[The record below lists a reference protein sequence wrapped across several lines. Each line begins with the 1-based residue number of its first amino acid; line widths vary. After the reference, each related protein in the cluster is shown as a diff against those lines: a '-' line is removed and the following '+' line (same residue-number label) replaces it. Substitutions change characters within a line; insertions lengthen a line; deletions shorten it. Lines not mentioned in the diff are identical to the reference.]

1 MEKIRFITDSASDMN
16 HSREDVTILPLHIR
30 FGDDEYADGVTISHR
45 EFYEKLIECDTL
57 PTTSLVSP
65 AVFEDAYEQA
75 VSAGETVIVITI
87 SGKLSGTCQS
97 ARIAAEDYEGKVFVV
112 DSMNATIGERILVE
126 YGLQLKDQGK
136 SAEEIVSILEKE
148 KSKIHTM
155 GLLDTLEYLKKGGRI
170 SSTVA
175 FIGGAL
181 AIKPV
186 VAVSDGEIIML
197 GKARGSKNGSNFLI
211 REIEKADGV
220 DFSRPFCLGYT
231 GLSDELLQKYIHDSE
246 HLWKDYAKELPISTL
261 GARIAAEDYEGKVF
275 VVDSMNATIGER
287 ILVEYG
293 LQLKD
298 QGKSAEEIVSIL
310 EKEKSK
316 IHTMGLLDTLE
327 YLKKGGRISSTVAF
341 IGGALAIKP
350 VVAVSDGEI
359 IMLGKA
365 RGSKNGS
372 NFLIREI
379 EKADGVDFSRPFCLG
394 YTGLSDELLQ
404 KYIHDSEH
412 LWKDYAKELPISTL
426 GATIGTHVGPGA
438 VAVAFFEH

>member
-16 HSREDVTILPLHIR
+16 HPREDVTILPLHIR

-97 ARIAAEDYEGKVFVV
+97 ARLAAAEYRVFV
-112 DSMNATIGERILVE
+112 I
-126 YGLQLKDQGK
+126 
-136 SAEEIVSILEKE
+136 
-148 KSKIHTM
+148 
-155 GLLDTLEYLKKGGRI
+155 
-170 SSTVA
+170 
-175 FIGGAL
+175 
-181 AIKPV
+181 
-186 VAVSDGEIIML
+186 
-197 GKARGSKNGSNFLI
+197 
-211 REIEKADGV
+211 
-220 DFSRPFCLGYT
+220 
-231 GLSDELLQKYIHDSE
+231 
-246 HLWKDYAKELPISTL
+246 
-261 GARIAAEDYEGKVF
+261 
-275 VVDSMNATIGER
+275 DSMNATIGER

>member
-16 HSREDVTILPLHIR
+16 HPREDVTILPLHIR

-261 GARIAAEDYEGKVF
+261 GA
-275 VVDSMNATIGER
+275 
-287 ILVEYG
+287 
-293 LQLKD
+293 
-298 QGKSAEEIVSIL
+298 
-310 EKEKSK
+310 
-316 IHTMGLLDTLE
+316 
-327 YLKKGGRISSTVAF
+327 
-341 IGGALAIKP
+341 
-350 VVAVSDGEI
+350 
-359 IMLGKA
+359 
-365 RGSKNGS
+365 
-372 NFLIREI
+372 
-379 EKADGVDFSRPFCLG
+379 
-394 YTGLSDELLQ
+394 
-404 KYIHDSEH
+404 
-412 LWKDYAKELPISTL
+412 
-426 GATIGTHVGPGA
+426 TIGTHVGPGA
-438 VAVAFFEH
+438 VAVAFFEHSLRDFLFVFCFSDQADFFAFFSFICLTKVRAPSTTRKIARTAIAAAKNSWNQSPHAAVPAPIALHLLITVITRLVRVAASMNTIGKKNILLFLPTSPSHAATAIRAIPASSWFAAPNRPQIWLKDRPPRIQPISTMDTVPNRGCASTLRAPLASL

>member
-16 HSREDVTILPLHIR
+16 HPREDVTILPLHIR

-97 ARIAAEDYEGKVFVV
+97 ARIAAEDYEGKVFVI

-197 GKARGSKNGSNFLI
+197 GKARGS
-211 REIEKADGV
+211 
-220 DFSRPFCLGYT
+220 
-231 GLSDELLQKYIHDSE
+231 
-246 HLWKDYAKELPISTL
+246 
-261 GARIAAEDYEGKVF
+261 
-275 VVDSMNATIGER
+275 
-287 ILVEYG
+287 
-293 LQLKD
+293 
-298 QGKSAEEIVSIL
+298 
-310 EKEKSK
+310 
-316 IHTMGLLDTLE
+316 
-327 YLKKGGRISSTVAF
+327 
-341 IGGALAIKP
+341 
-350 VVAVSDGEI
+350 
-359 IMLGKA
+359 
-365 RGSKNGS
+365 NGS

>member
-170 SSTVA
+170 STYYRVTEQTR
-175 FIGGAL
+175 
-181 AIKPV
+181 V
-186 VAVSDGEIIML
+186 
-197 GKARGSKNGSNFLI
+197 
-211 REIEKADGV
+211 
-220 DFSRPFCLGYT
+220 
-231 GLSDELLQKYIHDSE
+231 
-246 HLWKDYAKELPISTL
+246 
-261 GARIAAEDYEGKVF
+261 
-275 VVDSMNATIGER
+275 
-287 ILVEYG
+287 
-293 LQLKD
+293 
-298 QGKSAEEIVSIL
+298 IL
-310 EKEKSK
+310 EVTCMEKQ
-316 IHTMGLLDTLE
+316 E
-327 YLKKGGRISSTVAF
+327 
-341 IGGALAIKP
+341 
-350 VVAVSDGEI
+350 
-359 IMLGKA
+359 
-365 RGSKNGS
+365 
-372 NFLIREI
+372 
-379 EKADGVDFSRPFCLG
+379 
-394 YTGLSDELLQ
+394 
-404 KYIHDSEH
+404 
-412 LWKDYAKELPISTL
+412 
-426 GATIGTHVGPGA
+426 
-438 VAVAFFEH
+438 

>member
-16 HSREDVTILPLHIR
+16 HPREDVTILPLHIR

-97 ARIAAEDYEGKVFVV
+97 ARIAAEDYEGKVFVI

-211 REIEKADGV
+211 RE
-220 DFSRPFCLGYT
+220 
-231 GLSDELLQKYIHDSE
+231 
-246 HLWKDYAKELPISTL
+246 
-261 GARIAAEDYEGKVF
+261 
-275 VVDSMNATIGER
+275 
-287 ILVEYG
+287 
-293 LQLKD
+293 
-298 QGKSAEEIVSIL
+298 
-310 EKEKSK
+310 
-316 IHTMGLLDTLE
+316 
-327 YLKKGGRISSTVAF
+327 
-341 IGGALAIKP
+341 
-350 VVAVSDGEI
+350 
-359 IMLGKA
+359 
-365 RGSKNGS
+365 
-372 NFLIREI
+372 
-379 EKADGVDFSRPFCLG
+379 ADGVDFSRPFCLG

>member
-16 HSREDVTILPLHIR
+16 HPREDVTILPLHIR

-97 ARIAAEDYEGKVFVV
+97 ARIAAEDYEGKVFVI

-181 AIKPV
+181 AIKPED
-186 VAVSDGEIIML
+186 AVSDGEIIMH
-197 GKARGSKNGSNFLI
+197 GKARGSKNGRNF
-211 REIEKADGV
+211 
-220 DFSRPFCLGYT
+220 
-231 GLSDELLQKYIHDSE
+231 Q
-246 HLWKDYAKELPISTL
+246 
-261 GARIAAEDYEGKVF
+261 
-275 VVDSMNATIGER
+275 
-287 ILVEYG
+287 
-293 LQLKD
+293 
-298 QGKSAEEIVSIL
+298 
-310 EKEKSK
+310 
-316 IHTMGLLDTLE
+316 
-327 YLKKGGRISSTVAF
+327 
-341 IGGALAIKP
+341 
-350 VVAVSDGEI
+350 
-359 IMLGKA
+359 
-365 RGSKNGS
+365 
-372 NFLIREI
+372 IREI

>member
-16 HSREDVTILPLHIR
+16 HPREDVTILPLHIR

-181 AIKPV
+181 A
-186 VAVSDGEIIML
+186 
-197 GKARGSKNGSNFLI
+197 
-211 REIEKADGV
+211 
-220 DFSRPFCLGYT
+220 
-231 GLSDELLQKYIHDSE
+231 
-246 HLWKDYAKELPISTL
+246 
-261 GARIAAEDYEGKVF
+261 
-275 VVDSMNATIGER
+275 
-287 ILVEYG
+287 
-293 LQLKD
+293 
-298 QGKSAEEIVSIL
+298 
-310 EKEKSK
+310 
-316 IHTMGLLDTLE
+316 
-327 YLKKGGRISSTVAF
+327 
-341 IGGALAIKP
+341 
-350 VVAVSDGEI
+350 VSDGEI

>member
-30 FGDDEYADGVTISHR
+30 FGEDGVTISHR

-220 DFSRPFCLGYT
+220 DFSRP
-231 GLSDELLQKYIHDSE
+231 
-246 HLWKDYAKELPISTL
+246 
-261 GARIAAEDYEGKVF
+261 
-275 VVDSMNATIGER
+275 
-287 ILVEYG
+287 
-293 LQLKD
+293 
-298 QGKSAEEIVSIL
+298 
-310 EKEKSK
+310 
-316 IHTMGLLDTLE
+316 
-327 YLKKGGRISSTVAF
+327 
-341 IGGALAIKP
+341 
-350 VVAVSDGEI
+350 
-359 IMLGKA
+359 
-365 RGSKNGS
+365 
-372 NFLIREI
+372 
-379 EKADGVDFSRPFCLG
+379 CLG

>member
-16 HSREDVTILPLHIR
+16 HPREDVTILPLHIR

-65 AVFEDAYEQA
+65 AVFEAAYEQA

-181 AIKPV
+181 AI
-186 VAVSDGEIIML
+186 
-197 GKARGSKNGSNFLI
+197 
-211 REIEKADGV
+211 
-220 DFSRPFCLGYT
+220 
-231 GLSDELLQKYIHDSE
+231 
-246 HLWKDYAKELPISTL
+246 
-261 GARIAAEDYEGKVF
+261 
-275 VVDSMNATIGER
+275 
-287 ILVEYG
+287 
-293 LQLKD
+293 
-298 QGKSAEEIVSIL
+298 
-310 EKEKSK
+310 
-316 IHTMGLLDTLE
+316 
-327 YLKKGGRISSTVAF
+327 
-341 IGGALAIKP
+341 
-350 VVAVSDGEI
+350 
-359 IMLGKA
+359 MLGKA